1 MTTTIPMSWPAVQPP
16 TLDSFERLVSEH
28 QRAVCAVA
36 FSALGDRAVSE
47 EIAQEAFLVAW
58 RKLPTL
64 NEPPK
69 LPSWICGIAR
79 NLARNA
85 RRSLRRSEASDELD
99 ARESGAASP
108 LDELVSAEDAA
119 LVERALA
126 SLDEAQREPLVLFY
140 RQELSMKEVARALD
154 ISEATA
160 KQRVSRARE
169 RLAERVMSTV
179 ERSLRAS
186 GPGAAFTAAAVAA
199 AVALPPTVASAA
211 PVKAAAESGLQAWLS
226 SKTIVALGLGTAA
239 ALGLGWLA
247 LRSGPHDQAPAAL
260 ASAQQPGALVP
271 SQPLATSTAPADR
284 SAASLASARRF
295 PASSRHR
302 SSAASLPSDQPA
314 PSADAETRLDRA
326 LQRKVDL
333 TLNQAKTGEVLGL
346 LGQLLET
353 PIVVR
358 GEIGE
363 SVSVDLKSTSGYYAL
378 DHVLESAGAVWEEVE
393 VVRVVGSPGPAGP
406 VLHGRQITATLNA
419 ASFEQVLTHLG
430 EALEKPVLLDK
441 ALQPAPVSLEAK
453 ELDAGTLLSELVKGA
468 GLRYEVVPGIEVVA
482 EEDDD

>member
-16 TLDSFERLVSEH
+16 PLDAFARLVSEH

-36 FSALGDRAVSE
+36 FSALGDRAASE

-85 RRSLRRSEASDELD
+85 RRGQRRSEASDELD
-99 ARESGAASP
+99 ARASGAASP
-108 LDELVSAEDAA
+108 LDELISAEDEA
-119 LVERALA
+119 LVDRALA
-126 SLDEAQREPLVLFY
+126 SLDETQREPLVLFY

-169 RLAERVMSTV
+169 RLAERVLNMV
-179 ERSLRAS
+179 ERTLRSS

-211 PVKAAAESGLQAWLS
+211 PVKAAAGNGLRASLK
-226 SKTIVALGLGTAA
+226 SKPLLALGLCGAA
-239 ALGLGWLA
+239 ALSVGWLV
-247 LRSGPHDQAPAAL
+247 LRDGPHEQAPAAA
-260 ASAQQPGALVP
+260 ASAQPLVA
-271 SQPLATSTAPADR
+271 SSKPADR
-284 SAASLASARRF
+284 NPVEPGAASLASPRRF

-302 SSAASLPSDQPA
+302 SNVASLPSS
-314 PSADAETRLDRA
+314 PSKRTAVADEQETQLDRA

-353 PIVVR
+353 PILVR
-358 GEIGE
+358 GEVGE

-406 VLHGRQITATLNA
+406 ALHGRPITATLNA
-419 ASFEQVLTHLG
+419 APFEEVLKHLG
-430 EALEKPVLLDK
+430 EAIEKPVLLDK
-441 ALQPAPVSLEAK
+441 ALQPAPVSLEVK
-453 ELDAGTLLSELVKGA
+453 ELDAGTLLSDLVNHA
-468 GLRYEVVPGIEVVA
+468 GLRYELVPAFEVVA
-482 EEDDD
+482 EADDE

>member
-1 MTTTIPMSWPAVQPP
+1 MTTTIPMSWPTVQPP
-16 TLDSFERLVSEH
+16 TLDSFAHLVSQH

-36 FSALGDRAVSE
+36 FSALGDRAASE

-85 RRSLRRSEASDELD
+85 RRSQRRSEASDELD

-108 LDELVSAEDAA
+108 LDELISAEDEA
-119 LVERALA
+119 LVDRALA

-169 RLAERVMSTV
+169 RLAERVLSMV
-179 ERSLRAS
+179 ERTLRSS

-199 AVALPPTVASAA
+199 AVALAPTVASAA
-211 PVKAAAESGLQAWLS
+211 PVKAAAGNGLRASLK
-226 SKTIVALGLGTAA
+226 SKPLLALGLCGAA
-239 ALGLGWLA
+239 ALSVGWLV
-247 LRSGPHDQAPAAL
+247 LRDGPQQPAATTSTQPLGASTAPAERTPPTPSAAL
-260 ASAQQPGALVP
+260 ASP
-271 SQPLATSTAPADR
+271 
-284 SAASLASARRF
+284 RRF

-302 SSAASLPSDQPA
+302 SNVASPPSSPSKRTAVAEDQ
-314 PSADAETRLDRA
+314 ETQLDRA

-353 PIVVR
+353 PILVR
-358 GEIGE
+358 GEVGE

-393 VVRVVGSPGPAGP
+393 VVRVVGSRGPAGP
-406 VLHGRQITATLNA
+406 VLHGRPITATLNA
-419 ASFEQVLTHLG
+419 APFEEVLKHLG
-430 EALEKPVLLDK
+430 EAIEKPVLLDK
-441 ALQPAPVSLEAK
+441 ALQPAPVSLEVK
-453 ELDAGTLLSELVKGA
+453 ELDAGTLLSDLVNHA
-468 GLRYEVVPGIEVVA
+468 GLRYELVPAIEVVA
-482 EEDDD
+482 DGDADDD